1 MRKCASFAH
10 ASVENIFWCI
20 CQTYFSPGLEVSLV
34 VEQIF
39 NFVEQS
45 KYVSWKT
52 RQGLKNLSGF
62 QEPFSGFFEGKD
74 LWPEGAPEE
83 YYQSLES

>member
-1 MRKCASFAH
+1 M
-10 ASVENIFWCI
+10 
-20 CQTYFSPGLEVSLV
+20 
-34 VEQIF
+34 EQIF